1 MVTGVTEQQ
10 AGVSTGRFELL
21 LTDGAAR
28 VRNQPRISWRILKLP
43 TVTRVPEHT
52 TKKLLNSE
60 VYSQHLFFNSVS
72 STHRPVPCDV
82 FKTFHSLISD
92 YLLR

>member
-1 MVTGVTEQQ
+1 MSSGLCPQRTFIYAFILCVCVCVVTGVTEQQ

-60 VYSQHLFFNSVS
+60 VYSQHLFF
-72 STHRPVPCDV
+72 
-82 FKTFHSLISD
+82 
-92 YLLR
+92 